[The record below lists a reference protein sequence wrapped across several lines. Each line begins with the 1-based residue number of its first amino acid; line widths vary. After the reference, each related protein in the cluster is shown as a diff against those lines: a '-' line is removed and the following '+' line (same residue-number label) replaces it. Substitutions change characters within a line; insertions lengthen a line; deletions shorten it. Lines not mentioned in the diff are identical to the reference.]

1 MSARP
6 ASLVLVVGTATEIG
20 KTWVTCRLAEH
31 LRGTGVAVAARKPAQ
46 SFAPGDEVAGV
57 TDAQLLAAA
66 TGAAPEEVTPRH
78 RWYAVPMAPPMATEV
93 LGHPPLH
100 LRTLIDEL
108 KWPPDVGVGLLE
120 TAGAVR
126 SPLAVDGDAVVLAA
140 RTRPDLVLVVADA
153 GLGTIGSVRS
163 AADAL
168 AGHPLVVFLNRHDE
182 GDDLHRRNSAWLRA
196 RDRFEVCTTVETLA
210 DRVRG

>member
-1 MSARP
+1 MTARP

-20 KTWVTCRLAEH
+20 KTWVTCRLTEH
-31 LRGTGVAVAARKPAQ
+31 LRATGAVVAARKPAQ

-66 TGAAPEEVTPRH
+66 TGAEPEAVTPRH
-78 RWYAVPMAPPMATEV
+78 RWYPVPMAPPMAADV
-93 LGHPPLH
+93 LGHRPLH
-100 LRTLIDEL
+100 LRDLIDEL
-108 KWPPDVGVGLLE
+108 RWPPDVEVGLLE

-140 RTRPDLVLVVADA
+140 RTRPDLVLLVADA

-168 AGHPLVVFLNRHDE
+168 AGHRLVVLLNRYDDE
-182 GDDLHRRNSAWLRA
+182 DDLHRRNVSWLRV
-196 RDRFEVCTTVETLA
+196 RDRFDVCTTVASVA
-210 DRVRG
+210 DRVQG